1 MDPLVTIIVITRNH
15 GEYLKGCLQ
24 CLLGQSYNNYEI
36 LVVDDESTDNTPEV
50 VNSFPDGNIR
60 YFRNDKRLNV
70 ALSRNFG
77 IEKSAGKF
85 IFFTDA
91 DCLPNRHWVAEGMRC
106 FDDSNVIGVEGITLP
121 EHQNVGA
128 EYHFVENVTGGQY
141 QTCNVAYRRNVLQKI
156 GGFNSKFEY
165 AYEDVE
171 LAIRAMKEGTVPFCK
186 DMLVFHRLV
195 RWTWKRLYENAL
207 WGRYKV
213 LLVKEHHYRKILT
226 AGILEINLLLQ
237 VTVPF
242 LLPLYYRIKTPQDIL
257 ILPLFWV
264 RSVLHRLIVWKT
276 AIEEKVF
283 IL

>member
-15 GEYLKGCLQ
+15 GRHLKGCLQ
-24 CLLGQSYNNYEI
+24 RLLDQSYSNYEI
-36 LVVDDESTDNTPEV
+36 LVVDDESTDNTSEV
-50 VNSFPDGNIR
+50 VNNLSSGNIR

-77 IEKSAGKF
+77 IEKSAGEF

-106 FDDSNVIGVEGITLP
+106 FDDSSVIGVEGATLA
-121 EHQNVGA
+121 EHQNVSA
-128 EYHFVENVTGGQY
+128 EYHIVENVTGGQY
-141 QTCNVAYRRNVLQKI
+141 QTCNVAYRKKVLQKI
-156 GGFNSKFEY
+156 GGFNPKFEY
-165 AYEDVE
+165 AYEDID
-171 LAIRAMKEGTVPFCK
+171 LAIRAKREGAMPFCK

-195 RWTWKRLYENAL
+195 KWTWKRLYENAL

-213 LLVKEHHYRKILT
+213 LLVKEHNYRKILT
-226 AGILEINLLLQ
+226 ANILEFNLLLQ
-237 VTVPF
+237 VALPF
-242 LLPLYYRIKTPQDIL
+242 LLPLYFRLKTPRDIL

-276 AIEEKVF
+276 AIEERVL